1 MDKVMAIR
9 EIKAALALT
18 SSRLSE
24 TAAPMAQRSV
34 PASGLPAA
42 MPKLAA
48 PPAVPAGKGVPAGA
62 PPLGVPLSV
71 PAADL
76 DDLSVPAAHP
86 LARDAAPIASA
97 APVVAGALARFEAVP
112 AR

>member
-24 TAAPMAQRSV
+24 IAAPMAQRSV

-48 PPAVPAGKGVPAGA
+48 PPAVPAGKGVPVSGM
-62 PPLGVPLSV
+62 PPAV
-71 PAADL
+71 PAKDL

-97 APVVAGALARFEAVP
+97 APIVAGALARFEAVP